1 MIATA
6 KRVTTQR
13 YRHALAAAA
22 GLAALALPAAFAF
35 SDGVMNAC
43 ADDYLSYC
51 STYDLD
57 SPKVRQCMRS
67 AGAKLPNLRQC
78 SRCRWRGLQERGCAL
93 RKVSTEF
100 SAQRTRFST
109 ARSPAR
115 IAPAGL

>member
-1 MIATA
+1 MIDTT

-22 GLAALALPAAFAF
+22 GLAALALPAAQAFAF

-67 AGAKLPNLRQC
+67 AGAKLSQTCVN
-78 SRCRWRGLQERGCAL
+78 AL
-93 RKVSTEF
+93 VASGEVSKKE
-100 SAQRTRFST
+100 A
-109 ARSPAR
+109 ARY
-115 IAPAGL
+115 GK